1 MAVPR
6 LGVITNWDVLEE
18 QIIFYRT
25 HLDIFIEDAFTPIKL
40 TRDQHVIARQIGN
53 CVDIKATCSRGF
65 GKTWLAAL
73 CGFALGVLYPGT
85 PVVVISATAKQ
96 ATLTLGKLKL
106 LASQNENIAREIQ
119 ASNSKSLVQV
129 SKDSAMCTLKN
140 GSTLM
145 STSLESGRGIR
156 GKIIISDEALDIDVD
171 EFEAVASPIRNTTRE
186 IAFNYGFKDYQSKT
200 ITITSACEKTNGY
213 YDNFLA
219 DVRKMAQGDRS
230 VFACALD
237 YRAAAANGITDMEF
251 FMREKERMP
260 DLIFQMEY
268 GSKFIGA
275 NSNSAF
281 PFDLTTPCR
290 TLEQIEMEQPKNS
303 KSRYVICVDIAT
315 SQAKG
320 SDNTVLSVEKF
331 TEKSDGS
338 FAKKLVHI
346 RSYNGKPLDFLA
358 EEVRKYYHLRFPNT
372 EKIIYDARGL
382 GDSFDRFFDKEWVD
396 PYSGKEYPPL
406 VVDDMPL
413 TNPDAQQILHP
424 FRAVNQLNQR
434 IYTNLRVALEKRTIE
449 LPMNERTIRAKQQE
463 IEDPNKRMSM
473 EEIAVFLEADALQ
486 YEMGNIIE
494 KTSASGNKTY
504 DVPKANQHKDRY
516 SSLAM
521 ANDYISELEKES
533 IRTHRHGP
541 ICIGV
546 VGGFED
552 AESRR
557 IARTFGNF

>member
-1 MAVPR
+1 MAPK
-6 LGVITNWDVLEE
+6 LGVITNWDLMEE

-25 HLDIFIEDAFTPIKL
+25 HLDVFIEDAFPPIKL
-40 TRDQHVIARQIGN
+40 TRAQHVIARQIGN

-96 ATLTLGKLKL
+96 ATLALSKLKL

-119 ASNSKSLVQV
+119 ASNAKSLVQI

-156 GKIIISDEALDIDVD
+156 GKIIISDEALDVDV
-171 EFEAVASPIRNTTRE
+171 EQFEAVAAPIRNTTRE

-213 YDNFLA
+213 YENFLS
-219 DVRKMAQGDRS
+219 DVRKMTQGDRS

-237 YRAAAANGITDMEF
+237 YKAAAANGITDMEF
-251 FMREKERMP
+251 FLREKERMP

-281 PFDLTTPCR
+281 PFDLTGPCR
-290 TLEQIEMEQPKNS
+290 TLEQVEMEQPKNS
-303 KSRYVICVDIAT
+303 KSRYVICLDIAT

-320 SDNTVLSVEKF
+320 SDNSILTVEKF
-331 TEKSDGS
+331 TEKTDGS

-346 RSYNGKPLDFLA
+346 RSYNGKPLDYLA

-382 GDSFDRFFDKEWVD
+382 GDSFDRFFDKEWID
-396 PYSGKEYPPL
+396 LSSGKEYPPL
-406 VVDDMPL
+406 VVDDMLL
-413 TNPDAQQILHP
+413 TNPDAEQVLHP

-434 IYTNLRVALEKRTIE
+434 IYTNLRVALEKHTIE
-449 LPMNERTIRAKQQE
+449 LPMNSRIMKDKQLQIDDE
-463 IEDPNKRMSM
+463 SKRMSN
-473 EEIAVFLEADALQ
+473 EEFANFLEADALQ
-486 YEMGNIIE
+486 IEMGNIVE
-494 KTSASGNKTY
+494 KTSTSGNKTY
-504 DVPKANQHKDRY
+504 DVPKATQHKDRY

-533 IRTHRHGP
+533 MRMHKRGP
-541 ICIGV
+541 VCVGIT
-546 VGGFED
+546 GGFED
-552 AESRR
+552 ATSRR
-557 IARTFGNF
+557 IAQSFGRF

>member
-1 MAVPR
+1 MDIPR
-6 LGVITNWDVLEE
+6 MGVITNWDALEE

-25 HLDIFIEDAFTPIKL
+25 HLDIFIEDAFAPIKL

-96 ATLTLGKLKL
+96 ATLALGKLKL
-106 LASQNENIAREIQ
+106 LASQNANIAREIQ
-119 ASNSKSLVQV
+119 ASNSKSLVQI
-129 SKDSAMCTLKN
+129 SKDSASCTLKN
-140 GSTLM
+140 GSTLI

-156 GKIIISDEALDIDVD
+156 GKIIISDEALDVDVQQ
-171 EFEAVASPIRNTTRE
+171 FESIAAPIRNTTRE

-219 DVRKMAQGDRS
+219 DVRKMSQGDKS

-237 YRAAAANGITDMEF
+237 YRAAAANGITDMDF

-290 TLEQIEMEQPKNS
+290 TLELVEMEQPKNS
-303 KSRYVICVDIAT
+303 KSRYVICLDIAT

-320 SDNTVLSVEKF
+320 SDNSILSVEKF

-346 RSYNGKPLDFLA
+346 RSYNGKPLDYLA
-358 EEVRKYYHLRFPNT
+358 EEVRRYFHLKFPNT

-382 GDSFDRFFDKEWVD
+382 GDSFDRFFDKEWID
-396 PYSGKEYPPL
+396 YSSGKEYPPL

-413 TNPDAQQILHP
+413 TNPDALQVLHP
-424 FRAVNQLNQR
+424 FRAVNTLNQR

-449 LPMNERTIRAKQQE
+449 LPMNSRIMRDKQIQL
-463 IEDPNKRMSM
+463 EDKSKRMSD
-473 EEIAVFLEADALQ
+473 EEFANFIEADALQ
-486 YEMGNIIE
+486 IEMGNIVE

-504 DVPKANQHKDRY
+504 DVPKATQHKDRY

-533 IRTHRHGP
+533 MRIHKRGP
-541 ICIGV
+541 VYIGEA
-546 VGGFED
+546 VGFND
-552 AESRR
+552 AISQR
-557 IARTFGNF
+557 IAKSFGRF

>member
-1 MAVPR
+1 MPMPR
-6 LGVITNWDVLEE
+6 MGVITNWDLMEE

-25 HLDIFIEDAFTPIKL
+25 HLDVFIEDAFAPIKL

-53 CVDIKATCSRGF
+53 CVDVKATCSRGF

-73 CGFALGVLYPGT
+73 CGFAICVLYPGT
-85 PVVVISATAKQ
+85 SVVVVSATAKQ
-96 ATLTLGKLKL
+96 ATLALSKLKL
-106 LASQNENIAREIQ
+106 LASQNENIAMEIQ
-119 ASNSKSLVQV
+119 ASNAKSLVQV

-156 GKIIISDEALDIDVD
+156 GKVIISDEALDVDV
-171 EFEAVASPIRNTTRE
+171 EQFEAIAAPIRNTTRE

-200 ITITSACEKTNGY
+200 ITITSACEKANGY
-213 YDNFLA
+213 YENFLS

-237 YRAAAANGITDMEF
+237 YRAAAANGITDMDF

-290 TLEQIEMEQPKNS
+290 TLEQVEMEQPKNS
-303 KSRYVICVDIAT
+303 KSRYVICLDIAT

-320 SDNTVLSVEKF
+320 SDNSILSVEKF

-346 RSYNGKPLDFLA
+346 RSYNGKPLDYLA
-358 EEVRKYYHLRFPNT
+358 EEVRRYYHVKFPNA

-382 GDSFDRFFDKEWVD
+382 GDSFDRFFDKEWID
-396 PYSGKEYPPL
+396 PISGKEYPPL

-413 TNPDAQQILHP
+413 TNPDALQVLHP

-434 IYTNLRVALEKRTIE
+434 IYTNLRVALEKHTIE
-449 LPMNERTIRAKQQE
+449 LPMSSRLMRDKQLLL
-463 IEDPNKRMSM
+463 EDETKRMSN
-473 EEIAVFLEADALQ
+473 EEFANFLEADALQ
-486 YEMGNIIE
+486 IEMGNIVE
-494 KTSASGNKTY
+494 KTSAAGNKTY
-504 DVPKANQHKDRY
+504 DVPRANQHKDRY

-533 IRTHRHGP
+533 MRLHKRGP
-541 ICIGV
+541 VCVGIT
-546 VGGFED
+546 GGFED
-552 AESRR
+552 ALSKR
-557 IARTFGNF
+557 IRKGFGKF